1 MTHATAPLQK
11 LDLDMA
17 TVADAMTWGLVSC
30 VPESSLRAV
39 ARLMAEKR
47 IHAVYVFDYGEEDD
61 EQAELWGLVS
71 DLDVA
76 AAALSENLDEMTAAN
91 SAVAPLVTV
100 ASTDPLGWA
109 AQLMSENSVSHL
121 AVIDS
126 QSGRPAGVISTLDV
140 ARVVA
145 GI

>member
-1 MTHATAPLQK
+1 MAHVTTPK
-11 LDLDMA
+11 PDLESA
-17 TVADAMTWGLVSC
+17 TVFDAMTFGLVSC
-30 VPESSLRAV
+30 SPQSSLRAV
-39 ARLMAEKR
+39 ARLMADRR

-76 AAALSENLDEMTAAN
+76 AAAAGTDLDEVTAGN

-100 ASTDPLGWA
+100 ESNDPLGWA
-109 AQLMSENSVSHL
+109 AQLMAENSVSHL

-126 QSGRPAGVISTLDV
+126 ETHRPAGVISTLDI

-145 GI
+145 GR